1 MVGEVGPRELAD
13 ELAAGARPVL
23 LDVREADELE
33 ISRLPGIV
41 HLPMGEVAERL
52 GELDSTAPTVVVCRT
67 GNRSGRVAEFLVG
80 QGFTDVRN
88 LVGGMNAWAEVV
100 DPTMPTY

>member
-13 ELAAGARPVL
+13 ELAGGASHVL
-23 LDVREADELE
+23 LDVREADELA

-41 HLPMGEVAERL
+41 HVPMGEVAERFC
-52 GELDSTAPTVVVCRT
+52 ELDPNSPTVVVCRT

-80 QGFTDVRN
+80 QGFQDVRN
-88 LVGGMNAWAEVV
+88 LVGGMNGWADEV
-100 DPTMPTY
+100 DHSMAKY